1 MIPLEY
7 RIEALLPRR
16 GDVQQIYIYLAQCI
30 CNVHINCLL
39 LMTQSVVFIT
49 ERDSECQWVIA
60 RVQSVPTSMVVFIVL
75 IKSNPIRV
83 FISKRRKT
91 RHDTNTCTCT
101 QAINYLTM
109 CIFGTEL
116 LSEIK
121 CMVEIADQKG
131 NTVVDTNG
139 SSIDCFNN
147 NNKRNDDPL
156 RSQSSHEVRSN
167 NVHNKRNDDPLRS
180 QSSHQVRPT
189 KEDRRRMTGQRR
201 GRRKSTGNY
210 LSLLFKNNSNSSISN
225 ENNDSNNSLQ
235 QPLLFRNRNNNTEVC

>member
-156 RSQSSHEVRSN
+156 RSQSSH
-167 NVHNKRNDDPLRS
+167 
-180 QSSHQVRPT
+180 QVRPT